1 MNSMASLELSK
12 VSPFR
17 VLVVDDEKNTRIIL
31 SACLEAMGCRVTAIA
46 TASEALAAL
55 ERQPFD
61 LAFLDLRLKEMSGLD
76 LIPKLLSLSPHL
88 YIVIITAYANL
99 ETAVEA
105 INRGARDY
113 LPKPLTLAQIRDLLD
128 SLAGR
133 LSDVPMLGGDYT
145 LGRIEREHILR
156 IMART
161 STLEEAAQILGIDP
175 STLWRKRKAYDKADQ
190 F

>member
-1 MNSMASLELSK
+1 MNNVASLGQSE
-12 VSPFR
+12 VAPFR
-17 VLVVDDEKNTRIIL
+17 VLVIDDEKTIRITL
-31 SACLEAMGCRVTAIA
+31 SACLEAMGCRVTTIA

-76 LIPKLLSLSPHL
+76 LIPKLLSISPHL
-88 YIVIITAYANL
+88 HIVMITAYATV

-105 INRGARDY
+105 IKRGARDY
-113 LPKPLTLAQIRDLLD
+113 LPKPFNLAQIRDFLN
-128 SLAGR
+128 SLAAR
-133 LSDVPMLGGDYT
+133 LSDVPLLGGDYS
-145 LGRIEREHILR
+145 LEQIEQEHILR

-161 STLEEAAQILGIDP
+161 STLDEAAHILGIAP
-175 STLWRKRKAYDKADQ
+175 STLWRKRKTYDKAHQ

>member
-1 MNSMASLELSK
+1 MNSVASLELSR

-17 VLVVDDEKNTRIIL
+17 VLVVDDEKNTRITL
-31 SACLEAMGCRVTAIA
+31 SACLEAMDCRVTAIA

-76 LIPKLLSLSPHL
+76 LIPQLLSLSPHL
-88 YIVIITAYANL
+88 YIVIITAYASI

-105 INRGARDY
+105 VKQGAKEY
-113 LPKPLTLAQIRDLLD
+113 LPKPFTLAQIRDLLN
-128 SLAGR
+128 SLAAR
-133 LSDVPMLGGDYT
+133 LPDVPLLGGDYT
-145 LGRIEREHILR
+145 LDQIEREHILR

-161 STLEEAAQILGIDP
+161 LSLDEAAQILGIDP